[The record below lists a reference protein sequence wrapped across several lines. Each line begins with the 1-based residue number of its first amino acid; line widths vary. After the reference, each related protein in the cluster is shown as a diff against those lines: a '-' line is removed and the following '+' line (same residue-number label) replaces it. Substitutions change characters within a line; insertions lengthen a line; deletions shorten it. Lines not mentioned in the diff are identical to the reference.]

1 MLRTEKK
8 KEPGEGVEL
17 DFNMEIFL
25 HGYRW
30 GRYKDTKKKTIFTSN
45 LNQCEL
51 KWRDHVNSPHM
62 HKWGSNQPAGG
73 SNTTNW
79 TCSGALC
86 RGRARAPAVV
96 EGEPRSD
103 KAEEQ
108 VGEGSSRSTLAWGE
122 ADREPA
128 CKVFRGGARPN
139 KWDDKGWQLLREG
152 RPLGFDFQ
160 CPSHCTAHCV
170 LCAVR

>member
-17 DFNMEIFL
+17 EFNVEIFL

-73 SNTTNW
+73 SNTINTINWTCSGSNTTNW

-108 VGEGSSRSTLAWGE
+108 VGEARSRSTLAWGE

-128 CKVFRGGARPN
+128 GKVLRGGARCS
-139 KWDDKGWQLLREG
+139 EG
-152 RPLGFDFQ
+152 AQGVGRR
-160 CPSHCTAHCV
+160 CKV
-170 LCAVR
+170 VRGGASC

>member
-1 MLRTEKK
+1 MLRTEKM

-17 DFNMEIFL
+17 N
-25 HGYRW
+25 RW
-30 GRYKDTKKKTIFTSN
+30 GRYKAN

-51 KWRDHVNSPHM
+51 KWRDHVHSPLM
-62 HKWGSNQPAGG
+62 HRWGSNQPAAG
-73 SNTTNW
+73 SNTINTTNWTCSGSNTTNWTCSGSKTTNW

-128 CKVFRGGARPN
+128 GKVLRGGARMRGMI
-139 KWDDKGWQLLREG
+139 KGG
-152 RPLGFDFQ
+152 
-160 CPSHCTAHCV
+160 CC
-170 LCAVR
+170 

>member
-1 MLRTEKK
+1 MLRTEKM

-17 DFNMEIFL
+17 N
-25 HGYRW
+25 RW
-30 GRYKDTKKKTIFTSN
+30 GRYKAN

-51 KWRDHVNSPHM
+51 KWRDHVHSPHM
-62 HKWGSNQPAGG
+62 HRWGSNQPAAG
-73 SNTTNW
+73 SNTINTTNW

-86 RGRARAPAVV
+86 RGRARAPVVV

-128 CKVFRGGARPN
+128 GKVLRGGARMRGMI
-139 KWDDKGWQLLREG
+139 KGG
-152 RPLGFDFQ
+152 
-160 CPSHCTAHCV
+160 CC
-170 LCAVR
+170 